1 MKQKRVLAALL
12 AVTLLVSASGC
23 RKSNTSGGNE
33 SDEYYWSTIEYGSDW
48 TGTEE
53 GETQSGGTTSG
64 GSSSGGSTSTQKP
77 SSSKPTGTSSS
88 TAVEDTLV
96 SGNAKQ
102 KKINLFGES
111 YVNEREAYEA
121 KNPPYQVPNNLKGTT
136 VKFATWIDHTT
147 TEAKYPMANFEK
159 ATGIKVE
166 WTQIPQKDYYSKLVT
181 MVASDTAPDVILE
194 NNSSMPMIFEVCQ
207 PLNKIKSIDMNDPIW
222 DKGYFNYSKVNGN
235 IYHCNVRNS
244 VWQTGY
250 LLFYN
255 KKVLT
260 ENGITTPDDY
270 IKAGKWNWS
279 NLVKMLTEFKALN
292 SSYTGLVMD
301 TIQYA
306 GASGTGFLMKS
317 GDKFVTGIHS
327 SEFTAA
333 CQALYDIKDKKLF
346 GGSAATIM
354 KGTSAAYVTDSYGLK
369 KSGYFKGVA
378 SNVLGFAPV
387 PNPTGGEQ
395 YYPSHYRAY
404 AVCKGAKNPE
414 GAGYF
419 LRYFLDPYNYNWDD
433 IFLSKDAQKA
443 YLNYCSDVSFD
454 KKVFDYA
461 LCRPAFIGDDKAN
474 YWESQH
480 YWDTTINRGVASQLS
495 TYINTI
501 SGEIEKS
508 AVPKANDILSKLS

>member
-48 TGTEE
+48 TDTAGE
-53 GETQSGGTTSG
+53 GTQSGGTTSG
-64 GSSSGGSTSTQKP
+64 GSSGGSTSSSKNN
-77 SSSKPTGTSSS
+77 SSSNKGGTSSS
-88 TAVEDTLV
+88 TAVEDTLAT
-96 SGNAKQ
+96 GNAKQ
-102 KKINLFGES
+102 KKINLFGKS

-121 KNPPYQVPNNLKGTT
+121 KNPPYKVPNNLKGTT

-279 NLVKMLTEFKALN
+279 NLVKMLTEFTALN
-292 SSYTGLVMD
+292 KSYTGLAMD

-346 GGSAATIM
+346 GGSAASIM
-354 KGTSAAYVTDSYGLK
+354 KGTSAALVTDSYGLK
-369 KSGYFKGVA
+369 KTGYFKGVA

-461 LCRPAFIGDDKAN
+461 ICRPAFIGDDKEN